1 MDTKNKILDSIM
13 GCPTCGY
20 YTCKLR
26 DFARHQTT
34 KKHLM
39 KIDAEMKKKED
50 EVEDVPIPELETK
63 PETELIQPNK
73 KPRRRRNKKN
83 DNIEITNVPTYDKLY
98 NWNNQNIQEAV
109 SNLNDYNNE
118 PLTLFKI
125 LVFLFHCL
133 MNLLFQEQPR
143 AIQ

>member
-1 MDTKNKILDSIM
+1 MDTKNEILDSIM

-20 YTCKLR
+20 YTCKPR

-50 EVEDVPIPELETK
+50 EVEDVPIPELETEQ
-63 PETELIQPNK
+63 ETELIQSNK

-83 DNIEITNVPTYDKLY
+83 SNKELTNISTSDELYD
-98 NWNNQNIQEAV
+98 WNNQHIQEAA

-118 PLTLFKI
+118 PLTLFKVI
-125 LVFLFHCL
+125 VFLFNFL
-133 MNLLFQEQPR
+133 MNLLFEEQPS
-143 AIQ
+143 AIY